1 MNLFTPMRMR
11 VKKDVVVRIHRRLK
25 GKGLLNIS
33 EGQEV
38 IPSDI
43 IGTSQVSSG
52 FRILKLAEQLSVA
65 PAEVE
70 KYLKRSL
77 GQRIYQGELLA
88 ERSSGLFGG
97 KKIITA
103 PTDGVLDFLNS
114 KTGEVRMTFLP
125 KKEDL
130 PASVYGIVEN
140 VDKEK
145 GQVIIKTQANLVY
158 GIFGSGKI
166 RDGILQIIGKR
177 DELVE
182 KSLISQKLDGQIIV
196 GGSLVLRDAISA
208 AISAGVAGII
218 TGGINAKDYQA
229 MAGSRLIFP
238 KKLDTD
244 MGISIVVCEGFG
256 SAPIGEDIYEILKKF
271 EGKFVSI
278 DGNANVIY
286 LPIFES
292 KIIDKVKKTHLPP
305 IQDQALISYS
315 FNKVDEQI
323 AQLKVG
329 FIVRVTGN
337 SYVGE
342 QGQIVGLDKT
352 ETIIPSGV
360 KTHLATIATKRRK
373 IQVPVANIEVIDYSF

>member
-1 MNLFTPMRMR
+1 MR

-43 IGTSQVSSG
+43 IGTSLISKG
-52 FRILKLAEQLSVA
+52 FRIIKLAQQLLVA

-70 KYLKRSL
+70 KYLKRPL

-88 ERSSGLFGG
+88 QRSGGLFGG
-97 KKIITA
+97 KKIVTA
-103 PTDGVLDFLNS
+103 PTDGVLDFLNP
-114 KTGEVRMTFLP
+114 KTGELRMTFLP

-130 PASVYGIVEN
+130 PAAVYGIVDN
-140 VDKEK
+140 VDKSS
-145 GQVIIKTQANLVY
+145 GQVIIKTQVSLIY

-177 DELVE
+177 DELVG
-182 KSLISQKLDGQIIV
+182 KSFISQKLDGQIIV

-208 AISAGVAGII
+208 SISAGVAGII
-218 TGGINAKDYQA
+218 TGGLNAKDYQA
-229 MAGSRLIFP
+229 MAGGRLIFP

-256 SAPIGEDIYEILKKF
+256 SVPIGEDIYEILKKF

-292 KIIDKVKKTHLPP
+292 NSIDKVKKTHLPP
-305 IQDQALISYS
+305 IQDPGMTSYS

-323 AQLKVG
+323 VQLKIG
-329 FIVRVTGN
+329 YKVRVIGN
-337 SYVGE
+337 SYIGE
-342 QGQIVGLDKT
+342 QGQIVALDKT
-352 ETIIPSGV
+352 ETVMPSGV
-360 KTHLATIATKRRK
+360 KTHLATIETRRRK
-373 IQVPVANIEVIDYSF
+373 IQVPVANLEVIDYSH